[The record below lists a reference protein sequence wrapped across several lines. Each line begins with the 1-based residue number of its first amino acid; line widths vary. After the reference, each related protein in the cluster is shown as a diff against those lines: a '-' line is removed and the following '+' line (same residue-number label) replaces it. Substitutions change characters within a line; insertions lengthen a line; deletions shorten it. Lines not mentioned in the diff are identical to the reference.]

1 MDVKTELERLKAQAY
16 EELKD
21 EPTREQKE
29 EAIKWLGYE
38 WDSILKF
45 LRYLD
50 RDTSVDVPDEV
61 RIAYQQGLYQA
72 KLEAVKAKQ
81 AATDSGLIRAIR
93 QSYPLRR
100 VLLTTIRTQ
109 NCAICTINC
118 IYYTVFRIKL
128 KGDVMKRT
136 KTAQPRT
143 KTIKQRTSMKYT
155 GNKNVAA
162 AMAVNHNGKP
172 VTVPR
177 RTK

>member
-61 RIAYQQGLYQA
+61 RIAYQQGLYAA

-93 QSYPLRR
+93 
-100 VLLTTIRTQ
+100 
-109 NCAICTINC
+109 
-118 IYYTVFRIKL
+118 
-128 KGDVMKRT
+128 
-136 KTAQPRT
+136 
-143 KTIKQRTSMKYT
+143 
-155 GNKNVAA
+155 
-162 AMAVNHNGKP
+162 
-172 VTVPR
+172 
-177 RTK
+177 

>member
-1 MDVKTELERLKAQAY
+1 MTQSLSNQLHLYSGLRPSMNRGKPYPLYLSHAGEHMDIKQELERLKAQVS
-16 EELKD
+16 EELRD

-61 RIAYQQGLYQA
+61 RIAYQQGLYAA

-93 QSYPLRR
+93 
-100 VLLTTIRTQ
+100 
-109 NCAICTINC
+109 
-118 IYYTVFRIKL
+118 
-128 KGDVMKRT
+128 
-136 KTAQPRT
+136 
-143 KTIKQRTSMKYT
+143 
-155 GNKNVAA
+155 
-162 AMAVNHNGKP
+162 
-172 VTVPR
+172 
-177 RTK
+177 